1 MKNLKTLLLSLSL
14 LGLLAGCAA
23 GPGGT
28 KSGGGK
34 KEDAIE
40 ARAVKRWELLIAHKA
55 ADAYEFLT
63 PGYRAS
69 HPKDQ
74 YAASMSTRPVL
85 WKKVELMDKDCP
97 DEDTCTVRL
106 IVDFEL
112 RIAAGIPGPV
122 SSTDVQKEKWLRIKG
137 EWYHLPVQ

>member
-23 GPGGT
+23 GPGGA
-28 KSGGGK
+28 KSGDGK
-34 KEDAIE
+34 KGASVED
-40 ARAVKRWELLIAHKA
+40 RAVKRWDLLIAHKA
-55 ADAYEFLT
+55 ADAYEYLT
-63 PGYRAS
+63 PGYRAT

-74 YAASMSTRPVL
+74 YAASMSTRPVV
-85 WKKVELMDKDCP
+85 WKKVELMDKECP

-137 EWYHLPVQ
+137 QWYHLPAQ

>member
-1 MKNLKTLLLSLSL
+1 MKNLKTTLLSLSL

-28 KSGGGK
+28 KGEGGK
-34 KEDAIE
+34 KGDTVE
-40 ARAVKRWELLIAHKA
+40 ARAVKRWELLIARNA

-74 YAASMSTRPVL
+74 YASSMSTRPVV
-85 WKKVELMDKDCP
+85 WKKIELMDKDCP
-97 DEDTCTVRL
+97 DEDTCNVRL

-137 EWYHLPVQ
+137 QWYHLPAQ

>member
-1 MKNLKTLLLSLSL
+1 MKNLKTLLLLPAL

-23 GPGGT
+23 GTTGGAKKGGT
-28 KSGGGK
+28 V
-34 KEDAIE
+34 EE
-40 ARAVKRWELLIAHKA
+40 RAVKRWELLIAHNA
-55 ADAYEFLT
+55 AEAYDYLT
-63 PGYRAS
+63 PGYRAT

-74 YAASMSTRPVL
+74 YAASMSSRPIK

-97 DEDTCTVRL
+97 EEDTCNVRL

-122 SSTDVQKEKWLRIKG
+122 ASTDVQKEKWLRVKG
-137 EWYHLPVQ
+137 QWYHLPAQ

>member
-23 GPGGT
+23 GPT
-28 KSGGGK
+28 SGGGK
-34 KEDAIE
+34 KGATVED
-40 ARAVKRWELLIAHKA
+40 RAVQRWELLIARKA
-55 ADAYEFLT
+55 GEAYDYLT

-69 HPKDQ
+69 HPKDR
-74 YAASMSTRPVL
+74 YAASMSTRPVV
-85 WKKVELMDKDCP
+85 WKKVELMDKECP

-137 EWYHLPVQ
+137 QWYHLPAQ